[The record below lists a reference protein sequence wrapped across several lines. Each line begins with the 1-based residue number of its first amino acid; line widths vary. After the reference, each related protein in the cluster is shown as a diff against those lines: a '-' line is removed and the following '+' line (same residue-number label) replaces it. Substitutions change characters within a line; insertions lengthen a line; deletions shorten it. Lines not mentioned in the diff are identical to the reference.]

1 MFGENHAHIFM
12 NAVNYRQAVRKHENG
27 VDEEVIH
34 SHFRAY
40 QEKNISFVRDGGDN
54 LQVSKRA
61 KELQGNTVLTTE
73 RPFLPFT
80 AKGTTEELWD
90 GGLKI

>member
-1 MFGENHAHIFM
+1 MRKLFTAISGISGE
-12 NAVNYRQAVRKHENG
+12 
-27 VDEEVIH
+27 
-34 SHFRAY
+34 
-40 QEKNISFVRDGGDN
+40 NISFVRDGGDN
-54 LQVSKRA
+54 LRFQKERKR
-61 KELQGNTVLTTE
+61 LQGNTALTTE